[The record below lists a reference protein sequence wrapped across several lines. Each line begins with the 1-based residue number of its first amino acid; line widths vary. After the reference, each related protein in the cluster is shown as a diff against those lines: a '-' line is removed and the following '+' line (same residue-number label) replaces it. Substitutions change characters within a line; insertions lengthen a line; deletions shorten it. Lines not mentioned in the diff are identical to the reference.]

1 MGTYCLFYT
10 EERAAGQGIFRILSP
25 GQGINFSLSSSIK
38 ADLHGTIFVTIVI
51 KIRDDFPHEIHDDF
65 VSDLH

>member
-1 MGTYCLFYT
+1 MTCTPGKIGVLMGSFELL
-10 EERAAGQGIFRILSP
+10 RLS
-25 GQGINFSLSSSIK
+25 QNDVSAFTNCTTIK